1 MRKVEVDMPT
11 MLVTH
16 KGEVLS
22 GGQFFKTCPLLRQHD
37 MRCRVVGYLTTTFEG
52 IIIDIPK
59 IRMMVCVRAF
69 LTKKHEHWRKLL
81 VDRPKPDVCS

>member
-1 MRKVEVDMPT
+1 MPT
-11 MLVTH
+11 MPVTH
-16 KGEVLS
+16 KGKVLS
-22 GGQFFKTCPLLRQHD
+22 GGQFFKMRPLLRQHD

-69 LTKKHEHWRKLL
+69 LTKKKI
-81 VDRPKPDVCS
+81 

>member
-11 MLVTH
+11 MPVIH
-16 KGEVLS
+16 KGKVLS

-59 IRMMVCVRAF
+59 ILLLMVGLRGPWVWGFTPFPTEEA
-69 LTKKHEHWRKLL
+69 H
-81 VDRPKPDVCS
+81 